1 MLLSIFDFITH
12 ALRRVRIRYRL
23 LTSFLL
29 ISLIPAIFVGIY
41 ASHIY
46 TDAMNSK
53 LMQSTE
59 QSISLL
65 NENFIT
71 ELNKFRDYLNTISV
85 TDGVEAALTAQ
96 QNGEFVLDAT
106 SVTQIADALR
116 TIPFQSS
123 YLKNIRVV
131 DRNHN
136 ILYDLGYDDI
146 SMERFSQVLD
156 TIDSTAG
163 YDSLQYIRTYRNYD
177 KIVLGRKIFR
187 FARPDQPL
195 GYILAYI
202 DEKFVSDTLLSNVS
216 FSTGSNIMLLSE
228 SGQVISS
235 QNKEILGTS
244 YFSET
249 AFQAVQDATQKQT
262 GTIVTFPAGSLDT
275 DDVSMCLYNRELSSY
290 IAVTIPSG
298 YFTEETQKINHTLVV
313 ICAVLVVTSLLFTT
327 LVYSSIMQ
335 PINRMVSLSH
345 VFSDA
350 DLEKYIGDSSSDE
363 LGVLANTIDKMKSEM
378 KELSIQNV
386 QDQQQ
391 KRKLELE
398 MLQYQINPHFL
409 FNTLNSLRFVAQ
421 LNEVPVLEDGI
432 ASLSSLLRHSLVKRR
447 EMIPISAEIENL
459 KNYFTLQNIRYAGM
473 FQVEYNLDADTLD
486 YAIPRFTLQPL
497 AENAIIHGTNGA
509 SCITIT
515 IVSRFC
521 GEDLELLIQDN
532 GCGFDISAAE
542 DKSKE
547 RFSGIGL
554 SNVDQRLHL
563 HFGPQYGLQITS
575 QPGEGTCCR
584 IRIPKRKEE
593 ENDVSSSFGR

>member
-1 MLLSIFDFITH
+1 MLLSVYGFITH

-23 LTSFLL
+23 LASFLL
-29 ISLIPAIFVGIY
+29 LSLVPAIFVGIY
-41 ASHIY
+41 ASNIY
-46 TDAMNSK
+46 TEAMDSK
-53 LMQSTE
+53 LRQSAE
-59 QSISLL
+59 QSVYLL

-85 TDGVEAALTAQ
+85 TDAVQTAVSAQ
-96 QNGEFVLDAT
+96 SEGTFTLDAE
-106 SVTQIADALR
+106 SVKQIADSLH
-116 TIPFQSS
+116 TIPFQSI

-131 DRNHN
+131 DHNHN

-146 SMERFSQVLD
+146 SLERFTEVLEQ
-156 TIDSTAG
+156 IDNTAG
-163 YDSLQYIRTYRNYD
+163 YDSLQYIRTYRSYD
-177 KIVLGRKIFR
+177 KIVLGRKIFK

-216 FSTGSNIMLLSE
+216 FGSGSNIMLLSE

-235 QNKEILGTS
+235 QNKDMLGTS
-244 YFSET
+244 FFSDSD
-249 AFQAVQDATQKQT
+249 FQVVQDATQKQT
-262 GTIVTFPAGSLDT
+262 GSIVTFPVGSLDT

-298 YFTEETQKINHTLVV
+298 YFTEETQKINHTLVL
-313 ICAVLVVTSLLFTT
+313 ICGVLVVTSLLFTT

-335 PINRMVSLSH
+335 PINRMVSVSH
-345 VFSDA
+345 ITSDA
-350 DLEKYIGDSSSDE
+350 DLEKHIGDSSPDE
-363 LGVLANTIDKMKSEM
+363 LGVLAGTIDKMKSEM

-421 LNEVPVLEDGI
+421 LNEVPVLEQGI
-432 ASLSSLLRHSLVKRR
+432 ASLSSLLRHSLIKKR
-447 EMIPISAEIENL
+447 ELIPISSEVENL

-473 FQVEYNLDADTLD
+473 FEVEYKLDPQTLD
-486 YAIPRFTLQPL
+486 YEIPRFTLQPL

-515 IVSRFC
+515 IMSRFY

-532 GCGFDISAAE
+532 GCGFDISATE
-542 DKSKE
+542 EKSKE

-593 ENDVSSSFGR
+593 ENDVSSPFGR

>member
-1 MLLSIFDFITH
+1 MLLSIYGFIAH
-12 ALRRVRIRYRL
+12 ALRQVRIRYRL
-23 LTSFLL
+23 LVSFLL
-29 ISLIPAIFVGIY
+29 LSLVPAIFVGIY
-41 ASHIY
+41 ASSIY

-85 TDGVEAALTAQ
+85 TDSVEAALTAQ
-96 QNGEFVLDAT
+96 QNGEFVLDAD

-123 YLKNIRVV
+123 YLKNIRVA
-131 DRNHN
+131 DRDHH

-156 TIDSTAG
+156 VIDRTAG
-163 YDSLQYIRTYRNYD
+163 FDSLQYIRTYRNYD

-216 FSTGSNIMLLSE
+216 FGPGSNIMLLSE

-235 QNKEILGTS
+235 QNKEMLGTS
-244 YFSET
+244 FFSDS
-249 AFQAVQDATQKQT
+249 AFQAVQSATQKQA
-262 GTIVTFPAGSLDT
+262 GSIVTFPVGSLDI

-290 IAVTIPSG
+290 TAVTIPSG

-313 ICAVLVVTSLLFTT
+313 ICGVLVVTSLLFTT

-335 PINRMVSLSH
+335 PINRMVSVSH
-345 VFSDA
+345 IASDA
-350 DLEKYIGDSSSDE
+350 DLEKYIGDSSPDE
-363 LGVLANTIDKMKSEM
+363 LGVLSNTIDKMKSEM
-378 KELSIQNV
+378 KELSLQNV
-386 QDQQQ
+386 RDQQQ

-421 LNEVPVLEDGI
+421 LNEVPVLEQGI
-432 ASLSSLLRHSLVKRR
+432 ASLSSLLRHSLIKKR
-447 EMIPISAEIENL
+447 ELIPISSEVENL

-473 FQVEYNLDADTLD
+473 FEVEYKLDPQTLD
-486 YAIPRFTLQPL
+486 YEIPRFTLQPL
-497 AENAIIHGTNGA
+497 AENAIIHGTADGR
-509 SCITIT
+509 CITIT
-515 IVSRFC
+515 VESHFTDTC
-521 GEDLELLIQDN
+521 LEVILRDN
-532 GCGFDISAAE
+532 GCGFDASLLSGKE
-542 DKSKE
+542 KE

-554 SNVDQRLHL
+554 SNVDQRLQL
-563 HFGPQYGLQITS
+563 HYGKEYGLQVDAS
-575 QPGEGTCCR
+575 PGQGTCCKL
-584 IRIPKRKEE
+584 ILPKNTNKE
-593 ENDVSSSFGR
+593 S

>member
-1 MLLSIFDFITH
+1 MLLSIYGFITH
-12 ALRRVRIRYRL
+12 ALRQVRIRYRL
-23 LTSFLL
+23 LVSFLL
-29 ISLIPAIFVGIY
+29 LSLIPAIFVGVY
-41 ASHIY
+41 ASSIY
-46 TDAMNSK
+46 TNAMNSK

-85 TDGVEAALTAQ
+85 TDSVEAALTAQ
-96 QNGEFVLDAT
+96 QNGEFVLDAA

-123 YLKNIRVV
+123 YLKNIRVA
-131 DRNHN
+131 DRDHH

-156 TIDSTAG
+156 VIDRTAG
-163 YDSLQYIRTYRNYD
+163 FDSLQYIRTYRNYD

-216 FSTGSNIMLLSE
+216 FGSGSNIMLLSE

-235 QNKEILGTS
+235 QNKEMLGTS
-244 YFSET
+244 FFSDSD
-249 AFQAVQDATQKQT
+249 FQSVQQATQKEA
-262 GTIVTFPAGSLDT
+262 GSIVTFPVGSLST

-298 YFTEETQKINHTLVV
+298 YFTEETQKINHTLVL
-313 ICAVLVVTSLLFTT
+313 ICAVLMVTSLLFTT

-335 PINRMVSLSH
+335 PINRMVSVSH
-345 VFSDA
+345 IASDA
-350 DLEKYIGDSSSDE
+350 DLEKYINDSSSDE
-363 LGVLANTIDKMKSEM
+363 LGVLASTIDKMKSEM

-421 LNEVPVLEDGI
+421 LNEVPVLEQGI
-432 ASLSSLLRHSLVKRR
+432 ASLSSLLRHSLIKKK
-447 EMIPISAEIENL
+447 ELIPISSEVENL

-473 FQVEYNLDADTLD
+473 FEVEYKLDPQTLD
-486 YAIPRFTLQPL
+486 YEIPRFTLQPL
-497 AENAIIHGTNGA
+497 AENAIIHGTADGR
-509 SCITIT
+509 CITIT
-515 IVSRFC
+515 VESHFTDTC
-521 GEDLELLIQDN
+521 LEVILRDN
-532 GCGFDISAAE
+532 GCGFDASLLSGKE
-542 DKSKE
+542 KE

-554 SNVDQRLHL
+554 SNVDQRLQL
-563 HFGPQYGLQITS
+563 HYGKEYGLQVDAS
-575 QPGEGTCCR
+575 PGQGTCCKL
-584 IRIPKRKEE
+584 ILPKNTNKEP
-593 ENDVSSSFGR
+593 